1 MFTSME
7 EFEERLKEKRR
18 EEKDPPRIKVVG
30 RGTLILE
37 TSSFAVSD
45 KHKKLTQIAKK
56 IVANT
61 KK

>member
-1 MFTSME
+1 MFASME
-7 EFEERLKEKRR
+7 EFEDRLKEKDR
-18 EEKDPPRIKVVG
+18 PRIKVVG

-45 KHKKLTQIAKK
+45 KHKKLTQIAQK